1 MNKNRL
7 IVGVGVYGVVAKEII
22 DSMKCIDEI
31 AFIDDQKEATPTGI
45 PVVGKTGSPNDR
57 LSLLKKAEEETSF
70 RITALVSPNAYV
82 STFAQIMP
90 GCIVDPMAVIQSMS
104 IIAKGC
110 IISAGAVVN
119 HASMCCDSVHV
130 DCNATIAGSVL
141 APAGTKIRGGEVF
154 DRKEIET
161 CHVRYRDV

>member
-1 MNKNRL
+1 
-7 IVGVGVYGVVAKEII
+7 
-22 DSMKCIDEI
+22 
-31 AFIDDQKEATPTGI
+31 
-45 PVVGKTGSPNDR
+45 
-57 LSLLKKAEEETSF
+57 
-70 RITALVSPNAYV
+70 
-82 STFAQIMP
+82 MP

>member
-1 MNKNRL
+1 MNKNLL
-7 IVGVGVYGVVAKEII
+7 IVGAGVYGVVAKEIA
-22 DSMKCIDEI
+22 DSMKCFDEI
-31 AFIDDQKEATPTGI
+31 AFIDDEKEATPTGI
-45 PVVGKTGSPNDR
+45 PVVGKTGPPDVR
-57 LSLLKKAEEETSF
+57 LSLLKKIVEETSF

-82 STFAQIMP
+82 STSAQIMP
-90 GCIVDPMAVIQSMS
+90 GCIVEPMAVIQSMS
-104 IIAKGC
+104 IIAKVC

-119 HASMCCDSVHV
+119 HASMCCDGDHV

-141 APAGTKIRGGEVF
+141 VPAGSKTRGGKVF